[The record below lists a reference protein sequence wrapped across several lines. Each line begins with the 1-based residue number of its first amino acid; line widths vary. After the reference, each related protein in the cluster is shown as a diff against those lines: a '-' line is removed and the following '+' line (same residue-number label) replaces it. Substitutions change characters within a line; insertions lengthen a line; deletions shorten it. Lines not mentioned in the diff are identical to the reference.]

1 VAKKTREMLR
11 LHKEMAGVEP
21 LSVEEVKIEEEE

>member
-1 VAKKTREMLR
+1 MLR

-21 LSVEEVKIEEEE
+21 LSVEEVKIEEEEQ